1 MPIVRSTREEARRKA
16 KNFDWAKVDATTDED
31 IERQVAEDPDLAPLM
46 TEGEILDDVRTGK
59 ARMVIPAE
67 VDVRAVRQSLG
78 LSQENFAA
86 KFGFALGS
94 LRNWEQGRRQPDGP
108 ARVLLKVIA
117 KEPEAVRRALSM
129 E

>member
-1 MPIVRSTREEARRKA
+1 MPIVRSTREEGRRKA
-16 KNFDWAKVDATTDED
+16 KSFDWSKVDATTDED
-31 IERQVAEDPDLAPLM
+31 IARQVAEDPDLAPLM
-46 TEGEILDDVRTGK
+46 TAEQILDDVRTG
-59 ARMVIPAE
+59 RVRVVVPAE
-67 VDVRAVRQSLG
+67 VDVRAVRQALG
-78 LSQENFAA
+78 LSQEVFAA
-86 KFGFALGS
+86 KFGFSLGS

>member
-1 MPIVRSTREEARRKA
+1 MPIVRSTREEASRKA
-16 KNFDWAKVDATTDED
+16 KSFDWSKVDATTDED
-31 IERQVAEDPDLAPLM
+31 IARQVAEDPDLAPLM
-46 TEGEILDDVRTGK
+46 TAEQILDDVRTGR
-59 ARMVIPAE
+59 ARVVVPAE
-67 VDVRAVRQSLG
+67 VDVRAVRQALG
-78 LSQENFAA
+78 LSQEVFAA
-86 KFGFALGS
+86 KFGFSLGS